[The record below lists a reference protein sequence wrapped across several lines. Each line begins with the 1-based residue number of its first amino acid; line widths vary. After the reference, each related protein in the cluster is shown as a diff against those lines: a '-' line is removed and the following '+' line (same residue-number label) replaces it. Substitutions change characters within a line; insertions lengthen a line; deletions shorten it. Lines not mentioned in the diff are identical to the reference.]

1 MISVIIPVLNEAER
15 IEPFLQHLHPFRTAG
30 HELIIVDGGST
41 DSTPEKCVPYADRV
55 LIASA
60 GRAHQMNVGADA
72 AQGHLL
78 LFQHVDTLLPDT
90 AMAVLSKLSGSEEQV
105 WGRFD
110 VCLTAG
116 HWMFPIIS
124 TLMNWR
130 SRFTHIATGDQSIF
144 ISRSLFEEVG
154 GFPDQPLMED
164 IELSARLRGLAA
176 PVCLKERVT
185 TSSRRWQKKGVW
197 KTIVLM
203 WRFRLA
209 YFMGT
214 PAEQL
219 AAIYYPG
226 LKPVTDR
233 SVKQLHP
240 KPCES
245 KQSQESFYLS

>member
-55 LIASA
+55 LITSA
-60 GRAHQMNVGADA
+60 GRAHQMNVGADF
-72 AQGHLL
+72 AQGNLL

-90 AMAVLSKLSGSEEQV
+90 AMAVLSRLSDFDEQV

-110 VCLTAG
+110 VRLTAG

-164 IELSARLRGLAA
+164 IELSDRLRMLAA
-176 PVCLKERVT
+176 PLCLKDRVT
-185 TSSRRWQKKGVW
+185 TSSRRWHKNGVW
-197 KTIVLM
+197 KTILLM

-219 AAIYYPG
+219 AASYYPCIKLVSD
-226 LKPVTDR
+226 LKVE
-233 SVKQLHP
+233 QLHP
-240 KPCES
+240 EPVKAKDKKKS
-245 KQSQESFYLS
+245 AYLS

>member
-1 MISVIIPVLNEAER
+1 MISVIIPVLNESET
-15 IEPFLQHLHPFRTAG
+15 IEVFLRHLQPFRNSG
-30 HELIIVDGGST
+30 HELIVVDGGSA
-41 DSTPEKCVPYADRV
+41 DGTPDKCVPFADKV
-55 LIASA
+55 LVTST

-72 AQGHLL
+72 AEGSLL
-78 LFQHVDTLLPDT
+78 LFQHVDTLLPEN
-90 AMAVLSKLSGSEEQV
+90 AESVLSGVSVSDAPV

-110 VCLTAG
+110 VRLTPG
-116 HWMFPIIS
+116 HWMFPVIS
-124 TLMNWR
+124 RLMNWH

-144 ISRSLFEEVG
+144 VSRTLFDEVG
-154 GFPDQPLMED
+154 GFPAQPLMED
-164 IELSARLRGLAA
+164 IELSARLRRLAA

-197 KTIVLM
+197 KTIGQM

-226 LKPVTDR
+226 LKPVTDP

-240 KPCES
+240 KLCEP
-245 KQSQESFYLS
+245 KQSLESFYLS